1 MTLDSNYIP
10 PPPAFLHP
18 PASILSNPPAPH
30 LTFLTGHYVS
40 GLISLQ
46 CIGAAKGLS
55 LTRIESSH
63 VFLLVCE
70 IKPHLQPTCLS
81 LPMPFTPACDSSP
94 RYASFIDAICQ
105 ALSCPRVFLDNPL
118 CWKKKLFSPLH
129 TRSLTSCMCA
139 YACRHVSTDKREV
152 CIPYGNG
159 ENFTDLGRTS
169 FEHEWI
175 QCLTCVSRTQPL
187 TSSVSSILSVAISP
201 GWPPGWSKVVPGQMH
216 PLWSNS
222 KNGGGSSP
230 SWQEARTTS
239 SGT

>member
-1 MTLDSNYIP
+1 
-10 PPPAFLHP
+10 
-18 PASILSNPPAPH
+18 
-30 LTFLTGHYVS
+30 
-40 GLISLQ
+40 
-46 CIGAAKGLS
+46 
-55 LTRIESSH
+55 
-63 VFLLVCE
+63 
-70 IKPHLQPTCLS
+70 
-81 LPMPFTPACDSSP
+81 
-94 RYASFIDAICQ
+94 
-105 ALSCPRVFLDNPL
+105 
-118 CWKKKLFSPLH
+118 
-129 TRSLTSCMCA
+129 MCA

-175 QCLTCVSRTQPL
+175 QCLTCGPRTQPL

-230 SWQEARTTS
+230 SWQEARTILVGPDQFGFRDSRVFSPFSSWRVARLESTGPGSFHGTGVRIS
-239 SGT
+239 SGQDSWLSRVKCDDISRGASRHSMAKSMHAMRHICSISTTRQTKMPSSFKYISC